1 MAGSIETGAP
11 LIQLGNGESFEITFC
26 SKIEHGQPSTK
37 LNDCFD
43 SEDCVSFG
51 DQMSMNVWALLT
63 AVIEMRLVTTL
74 QAVTSAYATLAS
86 QEMVALAIVSSTS
99 AEYLNKIIAPTVA
112 FRCLL

>member
-1 MAGSIETGAP
+1 MAGSIETGARIIP
-11 LIQLGNGESFEITFC
+11 LGNGESFEITFC
-26 SKIEHGQPSTK
+26 SKIEHGQPTSTK

-63 AVIEMRLVTTL
+63 AVMEMRLVTTL

-86 QEMVALAIVSSTS
+86 Q
-99 AEYLNKIIAPTVA
+99 
-112 FRCLL
+112 